1 MIGNW
6 EQYPNQQLSEEII
19 ILSHGNGDLERGFSI
34 NENILVA
41 NLEADSLIA
50 QSMIFDSVIAASYR
64 GRKDWD
70 YCFNG
75 TFCNECTFMIQ
86 GWIKGNETR
95 RK

>member
-1 MIGNW
+1 M
-6 EQYPNQQLSEEII
+6 
-19 ILSHGNGDLERGFSI
+19 
-34 NENILVA
+34 VA
-41 NLEADSLIA
+41 NLEADGLIA

-64 GRKDWD
+64 GRKDRD

-95 RK
+95 RKWKKKEGRPEKGFMEQTRKGVEDYENKTLR